1 MNSGEMARR
10 ITELESEL
18 RTIEYWI
25 YSPTFSGALELNRKY
40 EDLKYTIDAILEHL
54 GMESVAVDYHR
65 ELRKK
70 DGG

>member
-1 MNSGEMARR
+1 MNGREMARR
-10 ITELESEL
+10 ITELEKELELIKYGRNALIGTNEL
-18 RTIEYWI
+18 RRRYE
-25 YSPTFSGALELNRKY
+25 ELM
-40 EDLKYTIDAILEHL
+40 YTIDAILEHL